1 MRLLHIILTSIL
13 LTGTAHGQL
22 LNFLNEI
29 KKNIEKDLG
38 NATVPSSSNQSSE
51 NLPVKSQPATSRD
64 KALSGYCDRISNAD
78 FTNKIGE
85 IYLKSVQ
92 TGNVVAP
99 RYAIDGYG
107 NDLQKWVVSKFSS
120 DLNIVVGTGYQP
132 ENHVSVIY
140 DTINEC
146 LEKNQDKKF
155 INAFVTWNIKKGTK
169 EFLISSPRT
178 NLGLIENNMGGRNLL
193 LFAYLFEGA
202 DEKIQT
208 VFPQLVKTYESE
220 VQASISQQEK
230 YRKDAQEKQAKEEA
244 NAAIE
249 TKLKQELKQERERQ
263 AAYLETSDGQ
273 LISAYQKFQVIQTC
287 YEIRKE
293 SLVKFI
299 SESEYSD
306 SRSKMKNIE
315 GKLKI
320 SLTEKDTDKL
330 WTTAEA
336 NNRKYDLLK
345 GRGEKPVYYDVI
357 ETIVVRNKDD
367 WTRAKNECDDI
378 FQDFRRQSLELLGK
392 ESLKKNF

>member
-1 MRLLHIILTSIL
+1 MRLIHIILTSFLI
-13 LTGTAHGQL
+13 TGTAHAQL

-29 KKNIEKDLG
+29 KKNLEKDLG
-38 NATVPSSSNQSSE
+38 NTSQPSLSSQSSE
-51 NLPVKSQPATSRD
+51 NLPIKSQAGMSRD
-64 KALSGYCDRISNAD
+64 KVLGGYCDRISKAD

-92 TGNVVAP
+92 AGNVVAP
-99 RYAIDGYG
+99 RYAIDSYG

-169 EFLISSPRT
+169 EFLVSSPRT
-178 NLGLIENNMGGRNLL
+178 NLGLIENNMDARKLL
-193 LFAYLFEGA
+193 LFSYLFEGA

-220 VQASISQQEK
+220 VQASILQQEK
-230 YRKDAQEKQAKEEA
+230 YRKEAQDKQAKEDA

-249 TKLKQELKQERERQ
+249 AKLKQERDRQ
-263 AAYLETSDGQ
+263 AAFLETSDGQ

-306 SRSKMKNIE
+306 FRSKMKNIE
-315 GKLKI
+315 GKLRS

-336 NNRKYDLLK
+336 NNRKYDASL
-345 GRGEKPVYYDVI
+345 GHGEKPLYYDVI
-357 ETIVVRNKDD
+357 ETIVSRNKDD
-367 WTRAKNECDDI
+367 WTGAKNDCDRT
-378 FQDFRRQSLELLGK
+378 FQDFRRQSIELLGK
-392 ESLKKNF
+392 ESLKKTF